1 MGDGDFERK
10 IEAWRESR
18 GELLPGLRRRRRRA
32 AWLRGAGL
40 VALVAGGAALFLLF
54 WEPEAQKETIT
65 GLEET
70 PEPIALPPAE
80 RPSPSPEVLAEPETE
95 VPSELESELPALAA
109 SDGWVRDVVAAL
121 SKHDALAEWLL
132 SEDLIRRFAAAVDN
146 VAEGKSPR
154 KHLTFLTPVQ
164 PFRTLGEPEAL
175 AIDPA
180 SYRRYDLLAE
190 VVSSIDSAGAARA
203 YRRLEPLI
211 DEAYRGLGYPDQ
223 DFDVVLGRAVEELLL
238 TPIVDDPVELVP
250 RVISYE
256 YRDPELESLSPVQKQ
271 LLRTGPDNVRR
282 IQEKIREISAELG
295 LSIDPALSV
304 ASPGGE

>member
-10 IEAWRESR
+10 LEAWRESR
-18 GELLPGLRRRRRRA
+18 GELLPGDRRRQRRA

-40 VALVAGGAALFLLF
+40 VALVAGGAAVFLLF

-65 GLEET
+65 GLEEF

-80 RPSPSPEVLAEPETE
+80 LPSPSPEVLAEAE
-95 VPSELESELPALAA
+95 VPSESESELPALAA
-109 SDGWVRDVVAAL
+109 SDGWVRDAVAAL
-121 SKHDALAEWLL
+121 SRHDALAEWLL

-164 PFRTLGEPEAL
+164 PFRTLGEPEVL

-190 VVSSIDSAGAARA
+190 VVSSIDSAGTARA
-203 YRRLEPLI
+203 YRRMEPLI
-211 DEAYRGLGYPDQ
+211 DEAYRGLGYPDR
-223 DFDVVLGRAVEELLL
+223 DFEVVLGRAVEELLL

-271 LLRTGPDNVRR
+271 LLRTGPDNLRR
-282 IQEKIREISAELG
+282 IQGKIREIAAELG
-295 LSIDPALSV
+295 LSIDPALAV
-304 ASPGGE
+304 AGSGGE